1 MSAVASVEE
10 WSGKDK
16 GDENFP
22 VGSFLIRPDLRKH
35 VHAFYNF
42 ARNADDIA
50 DSATLAADD
59 KIARLDVMQA
69 VLLGERD
76 GGSPSALALRA
87 SLAETGV
94 TARHSTDLLVAF
106 RQDATKRRYAT
117 YDELYEYCRYSAMP
131 VGRHVLDLHGEGA
144 GTHPPSDALCASL
157 QVLNHLQDCAKDL
170 ANLDRSYLPLDM
182 LTAAHAVPEDVRRS
196 EATQGLRSVLDRLLD
211 EVDVLN
217 QAAIELPRRTKDR
230 RLRLETAVIV
240 NLAHRLARRLRARDP
255 VATRVKLGKGDAVLS
270 LLGALRYIP

>member
-22 VGSFLIRPDLRKH
+22 VGSFLIRPDLRRH

-50 DSATLAADD
+50 DSATLAAKD

-94 TARHSTDLLVAF
+94 TTRHSTDLLVAS
-106 RQDATKRRYAT
+106 R
-117 YDELYEYCRYSAMP
+117 
-131 VGRHVLDLHGEGA
+131 
-144 GTHPPSDALCASL
+144 
-157 QVLNHLQDCAKDL
+157 
-170 ANLDRSYLPLDM
+170 
-182 LTAAHAVPEDVRRS
+182 
-196 EATQGLRSVLDRLLD
+196 
-211 EVDVLN
+211 
-217 QAAIELPRRTKDR
+217 
-230 RLRLETAVIV
+230 
-240 NLAHRLARRLRARDP
+240 
-255 VATRVKLGKGDAVLS
+255 
-270 LLGALRYIP
+270 